1 MSTPGGRPEGLAR
14 ERARAA
20 VLAAVLGLALA
31 LAGSSAARAQ
41 SPADSAIR
49 QGTEAHGRGD
59 LRAAAALFAEA
70 VRLDPD
76 NARAQYNLCA
86 THLSL
91 GDGARFVDHC
101 SRAIRLDPGYSLA
114 YYVRGVIRSQEMGD
128 LNGGIQ
134 DLGQAIRLK
143 PDHAPAYLKRGN
155 ARVRSG
161 DVQGGLAD
169 YDRTIVLEPR
179 WADAHHNRGVVR
191 YNLGDSR
198 GALEDLAQAARL
210 AKDQGD
216 QASYERARAAIQQV
230 QSQPR

>member
-1 MSTPGGRPEGLAR
+1 MSAPGGRQARPAR

-20 VLAAVLGLALA
+20 ILAAMLGLALA
-31 LAGSSAARAQ
+31 LAGPSAARAQ
-41 SPADSAIR
+41 SPADPAIR
-49 QGTEAHGRGD
+49 QGTEAHVRGD

-91 GDGARFVDHC
+91 GDGGRFVDHC
-101 SRAIRLDPGYSLA
+101 SRAIRLDPDYTRA

-134 DLGQAIRLK
+134 DLGQAIRLA

-161 DVQGGLAD
+161 DAQGALAD
-169 YDRTIVLEPR
+169 YERAIVLEPR
-179 WADAHHNRGVVR
+179 WADALYNRGVVR
-191 YNLGDSR
+191 YNLGDSP
-198 GALEDLAQAARL
+198 GAIEDLGQAARL